1 MWKVWH
7 KSPKI
12 SVGVIKHFFIK
23 RWITSFFES
32 KLDLSSSY
40 LERIENGEI
49 LRFCLSLLS
58 ICKISSA
65 SQIIP
70 SSTSREKLSCLS
82 ARFWTWCIFQKLY
95 GKRGIIRPPSE
106 ITLTPSVLTQS
117 LSKVAW
123 FHLECLRCESQRAQ
137 QKSNVVTQP
146 FVPALEIHA
155 PWHDS
160 DLSCDKMAL
169 TFFFFAFMLC
179 LNCCVMS
186 MIRLF
191 LTFYHSKHQPYSFMF
206 V

>member
-1 MWKVWH
+1 MTNLCDQTFRLN
-7 KSPKI
+7 I
-12 SVGVIKHFFIK
+12 
-23 RWITSFFES
+23 
-32 KLDLSSSY
+32 Y
-40 LERIENGEI
+40 I
-49 LRFCLSLLS
+49 LRNPIILT
-58 ICKISSA
+58 CKYGTRFAKIA
-65 SQIIP
+65 
-70 SSTSREKLSCLS
+70 LS
-82 ARFWTWCIFQKLY
+82 AKMRWNSRIFKVTQWWEKPSL
-95 GKRGIIRPPSE
+95 IIRPSSE

-146 FVPALEIHA
+146 FVPAMEIHA

>member
-1 MWKVWH
+1 M
-7 KSPKI
+7 
-12 SVGVIKHFFIK
+12 
-23 RWITSFFES
+23 
-32 KLDLSSSY
+32 
-40 LERIENGEI
+40 
-49 LRFCLSLLS
+49 S

-95 GKRGIIRPPSE
+95 GKRAIIRPPSE

-137 QKSNVVTQP
+137 PKYNVVTQP
-146 FVPALEIHA
+146 LALEIHA

-169 TFFFFAFMLC
+169 TFFFAFMLC